1 MWVMQVRGLSAGS
14 TMQVLPVVR
23 GETSC
28 RRGRNGG
35 ISRQSLAHRS
45 ACIWYIEKISTL
57 HFFPEFSRLIDTYFW
72 AQFLCVLPDGRRL
85 GLFVGVNFHKK
96 RQGEIFLYISVQTH
110 GNRFYKLEGVSKF
123 PLSKLREFLPKLKDF
138 SPELKFTEILL
149 RLKQLNRWKS
159 LNFLEVSFLSSNKC
173 LLQFV
178 VWKQFS
184 AQFENK

>member
-28 RRGRNGG
+28 RRCRNGG

-85 GLFVGVNFHKK
+85 KLTFLEKVYFKK
-96 RQGEIFLYISVQTH
+96 RQEKYFWIFVKLQVFFETQ
-110 GNRFYKLEGVSKF
+110 GNGSSELEGISPIKM
-123 PLSKLREFLPKLKDF
+123 KGMFLPKLRDF
-138 SPELKFTEILL
+138 CCGAKLKITEILL
-149 RLKQLNRWKS
+149 RSKQQNWWKS
-159 LNFLEVSFLSSNKC
+159 LKFFWEVI
-173 LLQFV
+173 
-178 VWKQFS
+178 WI
-184 AQFENK
+184 